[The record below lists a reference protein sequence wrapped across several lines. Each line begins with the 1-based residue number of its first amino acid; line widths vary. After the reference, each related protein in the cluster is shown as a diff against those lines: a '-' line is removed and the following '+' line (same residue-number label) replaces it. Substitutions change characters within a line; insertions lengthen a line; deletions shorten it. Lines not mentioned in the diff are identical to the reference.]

1 MLTRPDR
8 TGQPARENHP
18 GDHRERS
25 VAYQT
30 LRRG

>member
-8 TGQPARENHP
+8 TRQPARENHT

-30 LRRG
+30 LGRG